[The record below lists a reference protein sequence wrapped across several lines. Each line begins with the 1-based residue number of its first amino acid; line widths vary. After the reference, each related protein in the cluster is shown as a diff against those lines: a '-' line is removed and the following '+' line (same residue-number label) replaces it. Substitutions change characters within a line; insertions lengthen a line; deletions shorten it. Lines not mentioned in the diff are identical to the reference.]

1 LIVAQTTM
9 HAYAHA
15 TAPTA
20 RSRENC
26 NVAGTSAPFRLQQ
39 GSRHQCQN
47 YVLLCF
53 RSTRRKQPHRICNTR
68 NRAVQG

>member
-26 NVAGTSAPFRLQQ
+26 NVAATSAPFPATTGLKAPVPKL
-39 GSRHQCQN
+39 CAA
-47 YVLLCF
+47 VLSLDKAQENP
-53 RSTRRKQPHRICNTR
+53 SNM
-68 NRAVQG
+68 